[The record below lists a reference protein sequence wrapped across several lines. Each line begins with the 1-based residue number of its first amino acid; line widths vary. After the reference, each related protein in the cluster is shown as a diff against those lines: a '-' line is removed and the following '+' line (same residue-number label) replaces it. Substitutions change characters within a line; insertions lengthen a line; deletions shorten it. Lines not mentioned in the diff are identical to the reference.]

1 AALDV
6 TEVRAQR
13 LLNAISKAKRTQEA
27 ASDLDDAMAAYA
39 RALAANNWI
48 DFDDVICLAL
58 HVLTAAG
65 LGPLY
70 RERFRWI
77 SVDEFQDVDEQQYR
91 LLEALA
97 PPRGNLCVIGDA
109 DQAIYGFRGADSS
122 CFERFK
128 RDYRPAVVTLR
139 RNYRSSGTIVTASS
153 QMIAGTRD
161 EPLAAIVRG
170 MHERI
175 TIHAAPTERA
185 EAEFVVQTIEHAI
198 GGHSFFSIDSG
209 RATGAASGLSFA

>member
-1 AALDV
+1 HRIAHLIAERGPAAQCLAITFTRRAASEMRERLAYLLPAGSERVAIHTFHSLGLTILREHPEAPGLHPGFRIADGAERIAALAAALDV

-48 DFDDVICLAL
+48 DFDDVIGLAL

-77 SVDEFQDVDEQQYR
+77 SVD
-91 LLEALA
+91 
-97 PPRGNLCVIGDA
+97 
-109 DQAIYGFRGADSS
+109 
-122 CFERFK
+122 
-128 RDYRPAVVTLR
+128 
-139 RNYRSSGTIVTASS
+139 
-153 QMIAGTRD
+153 
-161 EPLAAIVRG
+161 
-170 MHERI
+170 
-175 TIHAAPTERA
+175 
-185 EAEFVVQTIEHAI
+185 
-198 GGHSFFSIDSG
+198 
-209 RATGAASGLSFA
+209 